1 MNDEL
6 VSVRVLF
13 ENRVKMITHFPN
25 LVGRCLMT
33 TGMFLEALRAREKL
47 LVFKSWCLA
56 NY

>member
-33 TGMFLEALRAREKL
+33 TGMFLEALGARKKL

>member
-13 ENRVKMITHFPN
+13 ENKVKMIIYFRN

-33 TGMFLEALRAREKL
+33 TAM
-47 LVFKSWCLA
+47 
-56 NY
+56 

>member
-6 VSVRVLF
+6 VSVRVPF
-13 ENRVKMITHFPN
+13 ENKVKMITHFPN

-33 TGMFLEALRAREKL
+33 TAMFLEALGARKKL
-47 LVFKSWCLA
+47 LVFKLWCLA